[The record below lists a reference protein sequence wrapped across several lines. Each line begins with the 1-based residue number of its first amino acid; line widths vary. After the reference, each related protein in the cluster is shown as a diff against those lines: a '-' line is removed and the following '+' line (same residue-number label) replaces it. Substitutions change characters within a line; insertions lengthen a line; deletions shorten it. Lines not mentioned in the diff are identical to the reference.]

1 MYELRWIKAVILMG
15 VCGGFIGYF
24 VVNNIELGLVSG
36 LAIGSLLKSYA
47 QQKHNRQESKS
58 CQ

>member
-24 VVNNIELGLVSG
+24 VANNIELGLVIG

-47 QQKHNRQESKS
+47 QQKHNRQES
-58 CQ
+58 